1 MMRTMSFPSTAFL
14 FLLTLPLLLASC
26 RISRTADSTGTWEE
40 VTVEDSGWI
49 SGCGMTLRTTDGR
62 ILIPLHQEDPDQ
74 AFGPQDRWKV
84 RFEVP
89 ADAVQACTL
98 PGIAVRILEGRRL
111 RSGRPDGTGGIKP
124 APRLCA
130 WTIDAYSVPWMEW
143 VIRQT
148 DPHRITRYR
157 WLDGG
162 AYLFESD
169 RGNYLF
175 DCRGEWLC
183 QDPPGLMTCS
193 QNPELREA
201 YVILVRNTQNAR
213 E

>member
-1 MMRTMSFPSTAFL
+1 MSPPFAASL
-14 FLLTLPLLLASC
+14 FLLMFSLLMASC
-26 RISRTADSTGTWEE
+26 RLSRPAESFGTWEE

-49 SGCGMTLRTTDGR
+49 SGCGMTLRTVGGR
-62 ILIPLHQEDPDQ
+62 ILIPLNREESGL
-74 AFGPQDRWKV
+74 AFGPQDRWKI
-84 RFEVP
+84 RYDVP
-89 ADAVQACTL
+89 ADLVQACTL
-98 PGIAVRILEGRRL
+98 PGMAVRILEGRRL

-148 DPHRITRYR
+148 DPNRITRYR

-183 QDPPGLMTCS
+183 QHPAAIMDCT
-193 QNPELREA
+193 QDPELREA
-201 YVILVRNTQNAR
+201 YVILVRNTQKPG